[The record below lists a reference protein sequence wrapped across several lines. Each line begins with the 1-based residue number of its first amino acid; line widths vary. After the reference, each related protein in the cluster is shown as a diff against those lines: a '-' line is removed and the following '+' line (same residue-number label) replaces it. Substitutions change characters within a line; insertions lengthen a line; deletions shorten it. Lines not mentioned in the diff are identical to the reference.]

1 MNVTIKKEGN
11 DLFASVEGK
20 VDTLTAP
27 QLGDKLAAELEG
39 VTKVTFDF
47 KELEYISSAGLR
59 VLVLTAQKMGET
71 GEIVIK
77 NVNNDIMGIFE
88 ATGFDEAFKFE

>member
-1 MNVTIKKEGN
+1 MIFLRALRE
-11 DLFASVEGK
+11 S
-20 VDTLTAP
+20 
-27 QLGDKLAAELEG
+27 